1 MKPYSNDLRRRI
13 VEAIQENEETQ
24 ADIAG
29 RFAVSISFV
38 EKLWQRFRTTGS
50 YAALPRGGGQ
60 RRALAGD
67 AFLIREA
74 IKEQPDLTLAELC
87 RRVAAASGSEPVSAM
102 TMCNELHRL
111 RLPRKKR

>member
-13 VEAIQENEETQ
+13 VEAIQENEATQ
-24 ADIAG
+24 SDIAG
-29 RFAVSISFV
+29 RFVVSISFV

-50 YAALPRGGGQ
+50 YAALPRGGGRQ
-60 RRALAGD
+60 RVLADAAL
-67 AFLIREA
+67 LIREA
-74 IKEQPDLTLAELC
+74 VKEESDLTLAELC
-87 RRVAAASGSEPVSAM
+87 RRVAAASDKEPVSTM

>member
-24 ADIAG
+24 AEIAG

-38 EKLWQRFRTTGS
+38 EKLWQRFRATGS
-50 YAALPRGGGQ
+50 YASLPRGGG
-60 RRALAGD
+60 RRRVLADDAL
-67 AFLIREA
+67 LIREA
-74 IKEQPDLTLAELC
+74 VKEQPDLTLAELC
-87 RRVAAASGSEPVSAM
+87 LRVAAASGKESVSAM

>member
-24 ADIAG
+24 SDIAG

-38 EKLWQRFRTTGS
+38 EKLWQRFRATGS
-50 YAALPRGGGQ
+50 YAALPRGGGR
-60 RRALAGD
+60 RRALADD
-67 AFLIREA
+67 ARLIREA
-74 IKEQPDLTLAELC
+74 VKEQPDLTLAELC
-87 RRVAAASGSEPVSAM
+87 LRVAAASGNEPVSAM
-102 TMCNELHRL
+102 TMCNELQRL